1 MRLTILSVCLCIPCA
16 ALAEPAA
23 PGEPAAHAYAFE
35 DELVKGDLVRT
46 DTELLHARRR
56 SGRASL
62 ITVRDS
68 YLPELLASVE
78 DL

>member
-16 ALAEPAA
+16 ALAEPTA
-23 PGEPAAHAYAFE
+23 PSEPAARAYSFD
-35 DELVKGDLVRT
+35 DELVKGDLVRP

-56 SGRASL
+56 SGRPSL

-68 YLPELLASVE
+68 YVAELLASVE